1 LAVKQLFPFRKVWLR
16 LVPYEGVQ
24 FVKKTIPK
32 RIVQIWGGGKEMP
45 LLAKAA
51 AANIRLLNPEFEY
64 LLFDD
69 DRIESFINEHFPE
82 YRSVFDAFR
91 FPIQRY
97 DFLRYLIIYRLG
109 GFYFDLDV
117 FLAMN
122 LSELLDS
129 GCVFPFEALTI
140 NPFLRQEYGMD
151 WEVGNYAFGAA
162 AGHPFLRSI
171 IENCVRAQKDQDWVR
186 PMMRPIPRMIREEFS
201 VLYTSGPG
209 LVTRTL
215 AEFPDAGTHVEILFP
230 ENVCDQQYWSRFGAY
245 GIHLGAG
252 TWRRKGFLMRKLIA
266 IWISR
271 QTKMM
276 VRESEK
282 LGGER
287 SLAFKGNA

>member
-1 LAVKQLFPFRKVWLR
+1 MNAHMKGR
-16 LVPYEGVQ
+16 
-24 FVKKTIPK
+24 IPK
-32 RIVQIWGGGKEMP
+32 RIIQIWGGGKEMP
-45 LLAKAA
+45 LLGKAA
-51 AANIRLLNPEFEY
+51 AANVKLLNPEFEY

-69 DRIESFINEHFPE
+69 ERIERFIDEHFPE
-82 YRSVFDAFR
+82 YRGVLDSFR
-91 FPIQRY
+91 LPIQRY

-117 FLAMN
+117 FLALN

-140 NPFLRQEYGMD
+140 NPFLRREYGMD
-151 WEVGNYAFGAA
+151 WEIGNYAFGAE
-162 AGHPFLRSI
+162 AGHPFLRAI

-186 PMMRPIPRMIREEFS
+186 PMIGPIPRMIREEFR

-215 AEFPDAGTHVEILFP
+215 AEYPDAEKRVEILFP
-230 ENVCDQQYWSRFGAY
+230 KNVCDQQTWSRFGAY

-266 IWISR
+266 IWISW
-271 QTKMM
+271 QTKTM

-282 LGGER
+282 RGGER
-287 SLAFKGNA
+287 SLVFKRTA